1 MVPAPLNPSRLKQMK
16 AEQNGGDPLAAVPP
30 STDAYPKKRSRRR
43 SIGKKPE
50 NNTETL
56 VQQPAQG
63 SREHRRSRDISYAA
77 SEIYEPDWALSP
89 FPSNIVG
96 TFSCH
101 GIEPSYFTNGA
112 MAKINQDRGCVV
124 QPYGEDPRR
133 ALFAVYDGHGEHGQE
148 VSQFAMEYIRD
159 NLHKHPSFSSDLPA
173 ALKTTFL
180 ACDLAMKKDPTVRC
194 KHSGTTAVVAV
205 LVDKTLTLAS
215 AGDSRAVLAT
225 KKGSKIIA
233 KDLTVDHNP
242 DVPEEQARIE
252 AAGGFVKPRTKEGF
266 SARGELNA
274 NFTQV
279 GFARSRSLGDRG
291 VKHVGV
297 IADPAISTYTL
308 TENDVFF
315 IVASDGI
322 WEFIE
327 SKNAVDLC
335 KDLVQ
340 KDDATGACREL
351 ILEAAAKWNEEEGDY
366 RDDITCMVV
375 RVNPLDHAAA
385 DLAYLPAAA
394 DELEHQAGNR
404 QRTTNRKVGSGKKTV
419 LLDTKGAGTIDT
431 AGVDTTGDGTADT
444 FYPAEKVD
452 GNVIIH
458 TDRARKASNFIGGNK
473 GGTQQQKKAFADKQ
487 KQLAAL
493 AAKVDASVEP
503 NDGESYEDD

>member
-1 MVPAPLNPSRLKQMK
+1 MVPAPLNPARMRQMK
-16 AEQNGGDPLAAVPP
+16 ADQANAPLGAQQ
-30 STDAYPKKRSRRR
+30 DAYQRKRSKRR
-43 SIGKKPE
+43 SVGTKPE
-50 NNTETL
+50 LPSSEQL
-56 VQQPAQG
+56 VTTPALTTQQK
-63 SREHRRSRDISYAA
+63 RRSQDLSYAA

-159 NLHKHPSFSSDLPA
+159 HLHKHPSFTSDLPL
-173 ALKTTFL
+173 ALTPTFL
-180 ACDLAMKKDPTVRC
+180 NCDLAMKADPKVRC

-205 LVDKTLTLAS
+205 LIDKELTLAW

-225 KKGSKIIA
+225 KKGLKVLS
-233 KDLTVDHNP
+233 KDLTDDHNP

-252 AAGGFVKPRTKEGF
+252 GAGGFVKPRTKEGF
-266 SARGELNA
+266 SARVYLNS

-279 GFARSRSLGDRG
+279 GLAMSRSLGDRC

-297 IADPAISTYTL
+297 IADPTISTHTL
-308 TENDVFF
+308 TDQDVFF

-322 WEFIE
+322 WEFIQ
-327 SKNAVDLC
+327 SKQAVDLC
-335 KDLVQ
+335 KELVA

-351 ILEAAAKWNEEEGDY
+351 ILEAAAKWNENEGDY

-375 RVNPLDHAAA
+375 RVNPLDHACS
-385 DLAYLPAAA
+385 DRAYLPVEA
-394 DELEHQAGNR
+394 DEEASLRKPGSK
-404 QRTTNRKVGSGKKTV
+404 QRTSNRPVGKGKKTV
-419 LLDTKGAGTIDT
+419 LLDTKGNGTVDT

-444 FYPAEKVD
+444 FYPAEKVE
-452 GNVIIH
+452 GKVIVH
-458 TDRARKASNFIGGNK
+458 TSDPRKASNMLGG
-473 GGTQQQKKAFADKQ
+473 QQGASVAQKQAFAAKQ
-487 KQLAAL
+487 AQLKAL
-493 AAKVDASVEP
+493 AAKVDAAAAAGGDV
-503 NDGESYEDD
+503 